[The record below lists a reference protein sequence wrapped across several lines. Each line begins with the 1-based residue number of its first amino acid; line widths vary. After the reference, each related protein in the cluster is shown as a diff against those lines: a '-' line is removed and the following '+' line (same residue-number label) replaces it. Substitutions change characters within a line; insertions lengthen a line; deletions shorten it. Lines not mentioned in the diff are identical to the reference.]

1 MDSTATGR
9 ELLLS
14 LANYLPEYTKS
25 LRANENKLDEKTSN
39 TRKTALKTIRYDN
52 LSVTRI
58 K

>member
-14 LANYLPEYTKS
+14 LANYLPEHTKS
-25 LRANENKLDEKTSN
+25 LRPNESKLDEKTRN
-39 TRKTALKTIRYDN
+39 TRKTDLKTIRYDI
-52 LSVTRI
+52 LPVTRI